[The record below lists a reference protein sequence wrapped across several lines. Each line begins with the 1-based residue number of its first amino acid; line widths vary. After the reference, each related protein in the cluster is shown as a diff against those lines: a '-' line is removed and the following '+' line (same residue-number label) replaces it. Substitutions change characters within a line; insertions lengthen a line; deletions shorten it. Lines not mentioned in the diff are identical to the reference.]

1 MRETKGLTDAQKK
14 DLCNPS
20 AQKVYQAIED
30 KKEEPEEVIVAH
42 WEEEP
47 PFPKK
52 EFMLEKKMKKLVN
65 DCFSRF
71 QKNPDLDK
79 ITIAEAQIY
88 IFDLM
93 YRFKIIDQWDNDA
106 FKAKFKFMDTTEDA
120 EMRFDSLNG
129 TQLLRFVKYY
139 S

>member
-20 AQKVYQAIED
+20 AQQAYQAIED
-30 KKEEPEEVIVAH
+30 KKEEPEETVAVGEWH
-42 WEEEP
+42 EVPFEKTEP
-47 PFPKK
+47 
-52 EFMLEKKMKKLVN
+52 MLVKKMNKFVV

-93 YRFKIIDQWDNDA
+93 YRFKIINQWDNDE
-106 FKAKFKFMDTTEDA
+106 FKAKYSFMDTTEDA
-120 EMRFDSLNG
+120 EIRVDSLNAK
-129 TQLLRFVKYY
+129 QLRKFVQHY